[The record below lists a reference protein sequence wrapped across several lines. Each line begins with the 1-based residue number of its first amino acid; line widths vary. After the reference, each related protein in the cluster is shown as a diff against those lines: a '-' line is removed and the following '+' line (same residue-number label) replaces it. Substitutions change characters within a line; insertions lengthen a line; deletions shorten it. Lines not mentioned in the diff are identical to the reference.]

1 MFRQTRRTIFKTAG
15 WQILR
20 WEEFNEIKKDFF
32 TGGAFGA
39 LIVLS
44 GAGVVSCGKR
54 LSENAATDEKLSVLK
69 GLIDENYI
77 GETDEEALEEGIYK
91 GYIQGLEDPYSVY
104 YDEEE
109 TKDLYETTEGEYS
122 GIGAVL
128 SQNMDSGVITL
139 VQIYEDS
146 PADKA
151 GLKDND
157 ILTKVGDMEVTGMDL
172 SEVVTYI
179 KGEKGT
185 DVDLTVLRGEEAE
198 EITVTAA
205 RDTVEA
211 QTVEYEMLEDQI
223 GYLSVTEFDSVT
235 YDQYKEA
242 LDALTQQ
249 GMEGLVV
256 DLRNNPGGNLNTVCD
271 MLDLVLPEGT
281 IVYTEDKDGNRETA
295 TSDDEHQIDVP
306 MAVLVNGN
314 SASASEIYAGAIQ
327 DYGIGTI
334 VGTQTYGKGVV
345 QQIFDLGDGTS
356 VKLTIAEYY
365 TPNGRNIDGEGIT
378 PDVEVEYEA
387 DESDPEADNQLEEAV
402 DVLKEK

>member
-1 MFRQTRRTIFKTAG
+1 MDGKNSMKA
-15 WQILR
+15 
-20 WEEFNEIKKDFF
+20 KKNFLQ
-32 TGGAFGA
+32 GALFGA
-39 LIVLS
+39 LIMLC
-44 GAGVVSCGKR
+44 GTGVVSCGIR
-54 LSENAATDEKLSVLK
+54 LSEDASSEEKLSVLK

-77 GETDEEALEEGIYK
+77 GDVDEEALEEGIYK

-104 YDEEE
+104 YNEEE

-128 SQNMDSGVITL
+128 SQDLESGVITL

-146 PADKA
+146 PAAKA

-157 ILTKVGDMEVTGMDL
+157 ILTKVGDIEVTGMDL

-185 DVDLTVLRGEEAE
+185 DVNLTVLRGEDAE
-198 EITVTAA
+198 EITVTAT

-211 QTVEYEMLEDQI
+211 QTVKYEMLEGQT
-223 GYLSVTEFDSVT
+223 GYLSVSEFDSVT
-235 YDQYKEA
+235 YAQYEEA
-242 LDALTQQ
+242 LNELTDQ
-249 GMEGLVV
+249 GMTGLIV
-256 DLRNNPGGNLNTVCD
+256 DLRNNPGGNLNTVCE
-271 MLDLVLPEGT
+271 MLDLVLPKGT
-281 IVYTEDKDGNRETA
+281 IVYTEDKGGKRETA
-295 TSDDEHQIDVP
+295 TSDDEHQINVP
-306 MAVLVNGN
+306 MVVLVNGN

-327 DYGIGTI
+327 DYGIGKI

-356 VKLTIAEYY
+356 VKLTIAEYF

-387 DESDPEADNQLEEAV
+387 DENNPEADNQLEKALEV
-402 DVLKEK
+402 MKEEQ

>member
-1 MFRQTRRTIFKTAG
+1 MKA
-15 WQILR
+15 
-20 WEEFNEIKKDFF
+20 KKNFLQ
-32 TGGAFGA
+32 GALFGA
-39 LIVLS
+39 LIMLC
-44 GAGVVSCGKR
+44 GTGVVSCGIR
-54 LSENAATDEKLSVLK
+54 LSEDASSEEKLSVLK

-77 GETDEEALEEGIYK
+77 GDVDEEALEEGIYK

-104 YDEEE
+104 YNEEE

-128 SQNMDSGVITL
+128 SQDLESGVITL

-146 PADKA
+146 PAAKA

-157 ILTKVGDMEVTGMDL
+157 ILTKVGDIEVTGMDL

-185 DVDLTVLRGEEAE
+185 DVDLTVLRGEDAE
-198 EITVTAA
+198 EITVTAT

-211 QTVEYEMLEDQI
+211 QTVKYEMLEGQT
-223 GYLSVTEFDSVT
+223 GYLSVSEFDSVT
-235 YDQYKEA
+235 YAQYEEA
-242 LDALTQQ
+242 LNELTAQ
-249 GMEGLVV
+249 GMTGLIV
-256 DLRNNPGGNLNTVCD
+256 DLRNNPGGNLNTVCE
-271 MLDLVLPEGT
+271 MLDLVLPKGT
-281 IVYTEDKDGNRETA
+281 IVYTEDKDGKRETA
-295 TSDDEHQIDVP
+295 TSDDEHQINVP
-306 MAVLVNGN
+306 MVVLVNGN

-327 DYGIGTI
+327 DYGIGKI

-356 VKLTIAEYY
+356 VKLTIAEYF
-365 TPNGRNIDGEGIT
+365 TPNGRSIDGEGIT

-387 DESDPEADNQLEEAV
+387 DENNPEADNQLEKALEV
-402 DVLKEK
+402 MKEEQ

>member
-1 MFRQTRRTIFKTAG
+1 MDGKNSMKA
-15 WQILR
+15 
-20 WEEFNEIKKDFF
+20 KKNFLQ
-32 TGGAFGA
+32 GALFGA
-39 LIVLS
+39 LIMLC
-44 GAGVVSCGKR
+44 GTGVVSCGIR
-54 LSENAATDEKLSVLK
+54 LSEDASSEEKLSVLK

-77 GETDEEALEEGIYK
+77 GDVDEEALEEGIYK

-104 YDEEE
+104 YNEEE

-128 SQNMDSGVITL
+128 SQDLESGVITL

-146 PADKA
+146 PAAKA

-157 ILTKVGDMEVTGMDL
+157 ILTKVGDIEVTGMDL

-185 DVDLTVLRGEEAE
+185 DVDLTVLRGEDAE
-198 EITVTAA
+198 EITVTAT

-211 QTVEYEMLEDQI
+211 QTVKYEMLEGQT
-223 GYLSVTEFDSVT
+223 GYLSVSEFDSVT
-235 YDQYKEA
+235 YAQYEEA
-242 LDALTQQ
+242 LNGLTDQ
-249 GMEGLVV
+249 GMTGLIV
-256 DLRNNPGGNLNTVCD
+256 DLRNNPGGNLNTVCE
-271 MLDLVLPEGT
+271 MLDLVLPKGT
-281 IVYTEDKDGNRETA
+281 IVYTEDKDGKRETA
-295 TSDDEHQIDVP
+295 TSDDEHQINVP
-306 MAVLVNGN
+306 MVVLVNGN

-327 DYGIGTI
+327 DYGIGKI

-356 VKLTIAEYY
+356 VKLTIAEYF
-365 TPNGRNIDGEGIT
+365 TPNGRSIDGEGIT

-387 DESDPEADNQLEEAV
+387 DENNPEADNQLEKALEV
-402 DVLKEK
+402 MKEEQ

>member
-1 MFRQTRRTIFKTAG
+1 MKA
-15 WQILR
+15 
-20 WEEFNEIKKDFF
+20 KKNFLQ
-32 TGGAFGA
+32 GALFGA
-39 LIVLS
+39 LIMLC
-44 GAGVVSCGKR
+44 GTGVVSCGIR
-54 LSENAATDEKLSVLK
+54 LSEDASSEEKLSVLK

-77 GETDEEALEEGIYK
+77 GDVDEEALEEGIYK

-104 YDEEE
+104 YNEEE

-128 SQNMDSGVITL
+128 SQDLESGVITL

-146 PADKA
+146 PAAKA

-157 ILTKVGDMEVTGMDL
+157 ILTKVGDIEVTGMDL

-185 DVDLTVLRGEEAE
+185 DVDLTVLRGEDAE
-198 EITVTAA
+198 EITVTAT

-211 QTVEYEMLEDQI
+211 QTVKYEMLEGQT
-223 GYLSVTEFDSVT
+223 GYLSVSEFDSVT
-235 YDQYKEA
+235 YAQYEEV
-242 LDALTQQ
+242 LNELTDQ
-249 GMEGLVV
+249 GMTGLIV
-256 DLRNNPGGNLNTVCD
+256 DLRNNPGGNLNTVCE
-271 MLDLVLPEGT
+271 MLDLVLPKGT
-281 IVYTEDKDGNRETA
+281 IVYTEDKDGKRETA
-295 TSDDEHQIDVP
+295 TSDDEHQINVP
-306 MAVLVNGN
+306 MVVLVNGN

-327 DYGIGTI
+327 DYGIGKI

-356 VKLTIAEYY
+356 VKLTIAEYF
-365 TPNGRNIDGEGIT
+365 TPNGRSIDGEGIT

-387 DESDPEADNQLEEAV
+387 DENNPEADNQLEKALEV
-402 DVLKEK
+402 MKEEQ

>member
-1 MFRQTRRTIFKTAG
+1 MKA
-15 WQILR
+15 
-20 WEEFNEIKKDFF
+20 KKNFLQ
-32 TGGAFGA
+32 GALFGA
-39 LIVLS
+39 LIMLC
-44 GAGVVSCGKR
+44 GTGVVSCGIR
-54 LSENAATDEKLSVLK
+54 LSEDASSEEKLSVLK

-77 GETDEEALEEGIYK
+77 GDVDEEALEEGIYK

-104 YDEEE
+104 YNEEE

-128 SQNMDSGVITL
+128 SQDLESGVITL

-146 PADKA
+146 PAAKA

-157 ILTKVGDMEVTGMDL
+157 ILTKVGDIEVTGMDL

-185 DVDLTVLRGEEAE
+185 DVDLSVLRGEDAE
-198 EITVTAA
+198 EITVTAT

-211 QTVEYEMLEDQI
+211 QTVKYEMLEGQT
-223 GYLSVTEFDSVT
+223 GYLSVSEFDSVT
-235 YDQYKEA
+235 YAQYEEA
-242 LDALTQQ
+242 LNELTAQ
-249 GMEGLVV
+249 GMTGLIV
-256 DLRNNPGGNLNTVCD
+256 DLRNNPGGNLNTVCE
-271 MLDLVLPEGT
+271 MLDMVLPKGT
-281 IVYTEDKDGNRETA
+281 IVYTEDKDGKRETA
-295 TSDDEHQIDVP
+295 TSDDEHQINVP
-306 MAVLVNGN
+306 MVVLVNGN

-327 DYGIGTI
+327 DYGIGKI

-356 VKLTIAEYY
+356 VKLTIAEYF
-365 TPNGRNIDGEGIT
+365 TPNGRSIDGEGIT

-387 DESDPEADNQLEEAV
+387 DENNPEADNQLEKALEV
-402 DVLKEK
+402 MKEEQ

>member
-1 MFRQTRRTIFKTAG
+1 MDGKNSMKA
-15 WQILR
+15 
-20 WEEFNEIKKDFF
+20 KKNFLQ
-32 TGGAFGA
+32 GALFGA
-39 LIVLS
+39 LIMLC
-44 GAGVVSCGKR
+44 GTGVVSCGIR
-54 LSENAATDEKLSVLK
+54 LSEDASSEEKLSVLK

-77 GETDEEALEEGIYK
+77 GDVDEEALEEGIYK

-104 YDEEE
+104 YNEEE

-128 SQNMDSGVITL
+128 SQDLESGVITL
-139 VQIYEDS
+139 VQIYEGS
-146 PADKA
+146 PAAKA

-157 ILTKVGDMEVTGMDL
+157 ILTKVGDIEVTGMDL

-185 DVDLTVLRGEEAE
+185 DVDLTVLRGEDAE
-198 EITVTAA
+198 EITVTAT

-211 QTVEYEMLEDQI
+211 QTVKYEMLEGQT
-223 GYLSVTEFDSVT
+223 GYLSVSEFDSVT
-235 YDQYKEA
+235 YAQYEEA
-242 LDALTQQ
+242 LNELTDQ
-249 GMEGLVV
+249 GMTGLIV
-256 DLRNNPGGNLNTVCD
+256 DLRNNPGGNLNTVCE
-271 MLDLVLPEGT
+271 MLDLVLPKGT
-281 IVYTEDKDGNRETA
+281 IVYTEDKDGKRETA
-295 TSDDEHQIDVP
+295 ASDDEHQINVP
-306 MAVLVNGN
+306 MVVLVNGN

-327 DYGIGTI
+327 DYGIGKI

-356 VKLTIAEYY
+356 VKLTIAEYF

-387 DESDPEADNQLEEAV
+387 DENNPEADNQLEKALEV
-402 DVLKEK
+402 MKEEQ

>member
-1 MFRQTRRTIFKTAG
+1 MKA
-15 WQILR
+15 
-20 WEEFNEIKKDFF
+20 KKNFLQ
-32 TGGAFGA
+32 GALFGA
-39 LIVLS
+39 LIMLC
-44 GAGVVSCGKR
+44 GTGVVSCGIR
-54 LSENAATDEKLSVLK
+54 LSEDASSEEKLSVLK

-77 GETDEEALEEGIYK
+77 GDVDEEALEEGIYK

-104 YDEEE
+104 YNEEE

-128 SQNMDSGVITL
+128 SQDLESGVITL
-139 VQIYEDS
+139 VQIYEGS
-146 PADKA
+146 PAAKA

-157 ILTKVGDMEVTGMDL
+157 ILTKVGDIEVTGMDL

-185 DVDLTVLRGEEAE
+185 DVDLTVLRGEDAE
-198 EITVTAA
+198 EITVTAT

-211 QTVEYEMLEDQI
+211 QTVKYEMLEGQT
-223 GYLSVTEFDSVT
+223 GYLSVSEFDSVT
-235 YDQYKEA
+235 YAQYEEA
-242 LDALTQQ
+242 LNKLTDQ
-249 GMEGLVV
+249 GMTGLIV
-256 DLRNNPGGNLNTVCD
+256 DLRNNPGGNLNTVCE
-271 MLDLVLPEGT
+271 MLDLVLPKGT
-281 IVYTEDKDGNRETA
+281 IVYTEDKDGKRETA
-295 TSDDEHQIDVP
+295 TSDDEHQINVP
-306 MAVLVNGN
+306 MVVLVNGN

-327 DYGIGTI
+327 DYGIGKI

-356 VKLTIAEYY
+356 VKLTIAEYF

-387 DESDPEADNQLEEAV
+387 DENNPEADNQLEKALEV
-402 DVLKEK
+402 MKEEQ

>member
-1 MFRQTRRTIFKTAG
+1 MDGKNSMKA
-15 WQILR
+15 
-20 WEEFNEIKKDFF
+20 KKNFLQ
-32 TGGAFGA
+32 GALFGA
-39 LIVLS
+39 LIMLC
-44 GAGVVSCGKR
+44 GTGVVSCGIR
-54 LSENAATDEKLSVLK
+54 LSEDASSEEKLSVLK

-77 GETDEEALEEGIYK
+77 GDVDEEALEEGIYK

-104 YDEEE
+104 YNEEE

-128 SQNMDSGVITL
+128 SQDLESGVITL

-146 PADKA
+146 PAAKA

-157 ILTKVGDMEVTGMDL
+157 ILTKVGDIEVTGMDL

-185 DVDLTVLRGEEAE
+185 DVDLTVLRGEDAE
-198 EITVTAA
+198 EITVTAT

-211 QTVEYEMLEDQI
+211 QTVKYEMLEGQI
-223 GYLSVTEFDSVT
+223 GYLSVSEFDSVT
-235 YDQYKEA
+235 YAQYEEA
-242 LDALTQQ
+242 LNELTAQ
-249 GMEGLVV
+249 GMTGLIV
-256 DLRNNPGGNLNTVCD
+256 DLRNNPGGNLNTVCE
-271 MLDLVLPEGT
+271 MLDLVLPKGT
-281 IVYTEDKDGNRETA
+281 IVYTEDKDGKRETA
-295 TSDDEHQIDVP
+295 TSDDEHQINVP
-306 MAVLVNGN
+306 MVVLVNGN

-327 DYGIGTI
+327 DYGIGKI

-356 VKLTIAEYY
+356 VKLTIAEYF
-365 TPNGRNIDGEGIT
+365 TPNGRSIDGEGIT

-387 DESDPEADNQLEEAV
+387 DENNPEADNQLEKALEV
-402 DVLKEK
+402 MKEEQ

>member
-1 MFRQTRRTIFKTAG
+1 MKA
-15 WQILR
+15 
-20 WEEFNEIKKDFF
+20 KKNFLQ
-32 TGGAFGA
+32 GALFGA
-39 LIVLS
+39 LIMLC
-44 GAGVVSCGKR
+44 GTGVVSCGIR
-54 LSENAATDEKLSVLK
+54 LSEDASSEEKLSVLK

-77 GETDEEALEEGIYK
+77 GDVDEEALEEGIYK

-104 YDEEE
+104 YNEEE

-128 SQNMDSGVITL
+128 SQDLESGVITL

-146 PADKA
+146 PAAKA

-157 ILTKVGDMEVTGMDL
+157 ILTKVGDIEVTGMDL

-185 DVDLTVLRGEEAE
+185 DVDLTVLRGEDAE
-198 EITVTAA
+198 EITVTAT

-211 QTVEYEMLEDQI
+211 QTVKYEMLEGQT
-223 GYLSVTEFDSVT
+223 GYLSVSEFDSVT
-235 YDQYKEA
+235 YAQYEEA
-242 LDALTQQ
+242 LNELTDQ
-249 GMEGLVV
+249 GMTGLIV
-256 DLRNNPGGNLNTVCD
+256 DLRNNPGGNLNTVCE
-271 MLDLVLPEGT
+271 MLDLVLPKGT
-281 IVYTEDKDGNRETA
+281 IVYTEDKDGKRETA
-295 TSDDEHQIDVP
+295 TSDDEHQINVP
-306 MAVLVNGN
+306 MVVLVNGN
-314 SASASEIYAGAIQ
+314 SASASEIYAGAVQ
-327 DYGIGTI
+327 DYGIGKI

-356 VKLTIAEYY
+356 VKLTIAEYF

-387 DESDPEADNQLEEAV
+387 DENNPEADNQLEKALEV
-402 DVLKEK
+402 MKEEQ

>member
-1 MFRQTRRTIFKTAG
+1 MDGKNSMKA
-15 WQILR
+15 
-20 WEEFNEIKKDFF
+20 KKNFLQ
-32 TGGAFGA
+32 GALFGA
-39 LIVLS
+39 LIMLC
-44 GAGVVSCGKR
+44 GTGVVSCGIR
-54 LSENAATDEKLSVLK
+54 LSEDASSEEKLSVLK

-77 GETDEEALEEGIYK
+77 GDVDEEALEEGIYK

-104 YDEEE
+104 YNEEE

-128 SQNMDSGVITL
+128 SQDLESGVITL

-146 PADKA
+146 PAAKA

-157 ILTKVGDMEVTGMDL
+157 ILTKVGDIEVTGMDL

-185 DVDLTVLRGEEAE
+185 DVDLTVLRGEDAE
-198 EITVTAA
+198 EITVTAT

-211 QTVEYEMLEDQI
+211 QTVKYEMLEGQT
-223 GYLSVTEFDSVT
+223 GYLSVSEFDSVT
-235 YDQYKEA
+235 YAQYEEV
-242 LDALTQQ
+242 LNELTDQ
-249 GMEGLVV
+249 GMTGLIV
-256 DLRNNPGGNLNTVCD
+256 DLRNNPGGNLNTVCE
-271 MLDLVLPEGT
+271 MLDLVLPKGT
-281 IVYTEDKDGNRETA
+281 IVYTEDKDGKRETA
-295 TSDDEHQIDVP
+295 TSDDEHQINVP
-306 MAVLVNGN
+306 MVVLVNGN

-327 DYGIGTI
+327 DYGIGKI

-356 VKLTIAEYY
+356 VKLTIAEYF
-365 TPNGRNIDGEGIT
+365 TPNGRSIDGEGIT

-387 DESDPEADNQLEEAV
+387 DENNPEADNQLEKALEV
-402 DVLKEK
+402 MKEEQ

>member
-1 MFRQTRRTIFKTAG
+1 MDGKNSMKA
-15 WQILR
+15 
-20 WEEFNEIKKDFF
+20 KKNFLQ
-32 TGGAFGA
+32 GALFGA
-39 LIVLS
+39 LIMLC
-44 GAGVVSCGKR
+44 GTGVVSCGIR
-54 LSENAATDEKLSVLK
+54 LSEDASSEEKLSVLK

-77 GETDEEALEEGIYK
+77 GDVDEEALEEGIYK

-104 YDEEE
+104 YNEEE

-128 SQNMDSGVITL
+128 SQDLESGVITL

-146 PADKA
+146 PAAKA

-157 ILTKVGDMEVTGMDL
+157 ILTKVGDIEVTGMDL

-185 DVDLTVLRGEEAE
+185 DVDLSVLRGEDAE
-198 EITVTAA
+198 EITVTAT

-211 QTVEYEMLEDQI
+211 QTVKYEMLEGQT
-223 GYLSVTEFDSVT
+223 GYLSVSEFDSVT
-235 YDQYKEA
+235 YAQYEEA
-242 LDALTQQ
+242 LNELTAQ
-249 GMEGLVV
+249 GMTGLIV
-256 DLRNNPGGNLNTVCD
+256 DLRNNPGGNLNTVCE
-271 MLDLVLPEGT
+271 MLDLVLPKGT
-281 IVYTEDKDGNRETA
+281 IVYTEDKDGKRETA
-295 TSDDEHQIDVP
+295 TSDDEHQINVP
-306 MAVLVNGN
+306 MVVLVNGN

-327 DYGIGTI
+327 DYGIGKI

-356 VKLTIAEYY
+356 VKLTIAEYF
-365 TPNGRNIDGEGIT
+365 TPNGRSIDGEGIT

-387 DESDPEADNQLEEAV
+387 DENNPEADNQLEKALEV
-402 DVLKEK
+402 MKEEQ

>member
-1 MFRQTRRTIFKTAG
+1 MKDHSFFK
-15 WQILR
+15 
-20 WEEFNEIKKDFF
+20 
-32 TGGAFGA
+32 GALFGA
-39 LIVLS
+39 LIMLC
-44 GAGVVSCGKR
+44 GTGVVSCGIR
-54 LSENAATDEKLSVLK
+54 LSEDASSEEKLSVLK

-77 GETDEEALEEGIYK
+77 GDVDEEALEEGIYK

-104 YDEEE
+104 YNEEE

-128 SQNMDSGVITL
+128 SQDLESGVITL

-146 PADKA
+146 PAAKA

-157 ILTKVGDMEVTGMDL
+157 ILTKVGDIEVTGMDL

-185 DVDLTVLRGEEAE
+185 DVDLTVLRGEDAE
-198 EITVTAA
+198 EITVTAT

-211 QTVEYEMLEDQI
+211 QTVKYEMLEGQT
-223 GYLSVTEFDSVT
+223 GYLSVSEFDSVT
-235 YDQYKEA
+235 YAQYEEA
-242 LDALTQQ
+242 LNELTAQ
-249 GMEGLVV
+249 GMTGLIV
-256 DLRNNPGGNLNTVCD
+256 DLRNNPGGNLNTVCE
-271 MLDLVLPEGT
+271 MLDLVLPKGT
-281 IVYTEDKDGNRETA
+281 IVYTEDKDGKRETA
-295 TSDDEHQIDVP
+295 TSDDEHQINVP
-306 MAVLVNGN
+306 MVVLVNGN

-327 DYGIGTI
+327 DYGIGKI

-356 VKLTIAEYY
+356 VKLTIAEYF
-365 TPNGRNIDGEGIT
+365 TPNGRSIDGEGIT

-387 DESDPEADNQLEEAV
+387 DENNPEADNQLEKALEV
-402 DVLKEK
+402 MKEEQ

>member
-1 MFRQTRRTIFKTAG
+1 MKA
-15 WQILR
+15 
-20 WEEFNEIKKDFF
+20 KKNFLQ
-32 TGGAFGA
+32 GALFGA
-39 LIVLS
+39 LIMLC
-44 GAGVVSCGKR
+44 GTGVVSCGIR
-54 LSENAATDEKLSVLK
+54 LSEDASSEEKLSVLK

-77 GETDEEALEEGIYK
+77 GDVDEEALEEGIYK

-104 YDEEE
+104 YNEEE

-128 SQNMDSGVITL
+128 SQDLESGVITL

-146 PADKA
+146 PAAKA

-157 ILTKVGDMEVTGMDL
+157 ILTKVGDIEVTDMDL

-185 DVDLTVLRGEEAE
+185 DVDLSVLRGEDAE
-198 EITVTAA
+198 EITVTAT

-211 QTVEYEMLEDQI
+211 QTVKYEMLEGQT
-223 GYLSVTEFDSVT
+223 GYLSVSEFDSVT
-235 YDQYKEA
+235 YAQYEEA
-242 LDALTQQ
+242 LNELTAQ
-249 GMEGLVV
+249 GMTGLIV
-256 DLRNNPGGNLNTVCD
+256 DLRNNPGGNLNTVCE
-271 MLDLVLPEGT
+271 MLDLVLPKGT
-281 IVYTEDKDGNRETA
+281 IVYTEDKDGKRETA
-295 TSDDEHQIDVP
+295 TSDDEHQINVP
-306 MAVLVNGN
+306 MVVLVNGN

-327 DYGIGTI
+327 DYGIGKI

-356 VKLTIAEYY
+356 VKLTIAEYF
-365 TPNGRNIDGEGIT
+365 TPNGRSIDGEGIT

-387 DESDPEADNQLEEAV
+387 DENNPEADNQLEKALEV
-402 DVLKEK
+402 MKEEQ

>member
-1 MFRQTRRTIFKTAG
+1 MDGKNSMKA
-15 WQILR
+15 
-20 WEEFNEIKKDFF
+20 KKNFLQ
-32 TGGAFGA
+32 GALFGA
-39 LIVLS
+39 LIMLC
-44 GAGVVSCGKR
+44 GTGVVSCGIR
-54 LSENAATDEKLSVLK
+54 LSEDASSEEKLSVLK

-77 GETDEEALEEGIYK
+77 GDVDEEALEEGIYK

-104 YDEEE
+104 YNEEE

-128 SQNMDSGVITL
+128 SQDLESGVITL

-146 PADKA
+146 PAAKA

-157 ILTKVGDMEVTGMDL
+157 ILTKVGDIEVTDMDL

-185 DVDLTVLRGEEAE
+185 DVDLTVLRGEDAE
-198 EITVTAA
+198 EITVTAT

-211 QTVEYEMLEDQI
+211 QTVKYEMLEGQT
-223 GYLSVTEFDSVT
+223 GYLSVSEFDSVT
-235 YDQYKEA
+235 YAQYEEA
-242 LDALTQQ
+242 LNELTAQ
-249 GMEGLVV
+249 GMTGLIV
-256 DLRNNPGGNLNTVCD
+256 DLRNNPGGNLNTVCE
-271 MLDLVLPEGT
+271 MLDLVLPKGT
-281 IVYTEDKDGNRETA
+281 IVYTEDKDGKRETA
-295 TSDDEHQIDVP
+295 TSDDEHQINVP
-306 MAVLVNGN
+306 MVVLVNGN

-327 DYGIGTI
+327 DYGIGKI

-356 VKLTIAEYY
+356 VKLTIAEYF
-365 TPNGRNIDGEGIT
+365 TPTGRNIDGEGIT

-387 DESDPEADNQLEEAV
+387 DENNPEADNQLEKALEV
-402 DVLKEK
+402 MKEEQ

>member
-1 MFRQTRRTIFKTAG
+1 MDGKNSMKA
-15 WQILR
+15 
-20 WEEFNEIKKDFF
+20 KKNFLQ
-32 TGGAFGA
+32 GALFGA
-39 LIVLS
+39 LIMLC
-44 GAGVVSCGKR
+44 GTGVVSCGIR
-54 LSENAATDEKLSVLK
+54 LSEDASSEEKLSVLK

-77 GETDEEALEEGIYK
+77 GDVDEEALEEGIYK

-104 YDEEE
+104 YNEEE

-128 SQNMDSGVITL
+128 SQDLESGVITL

-146 PADKA
+146 PAAKA

-157 ILTKVGDMEVTGMDL
+157 ILTKVGDIEVTGMDL

-185 DVDLTVLRGEEAE
+185 DVDLTVLRGEDAE
-198 EITVTAA
+198 EITVTAT

-211 QTVEYEMLEDQI
+211 QTVKYEMLEGQT
-223 GYLSVTEFDSVT
+223 GYLSVSEFDSVT
-235 YDQYKEA
+235 YAQYEEA
-242 LDALTQQ
+242 LNKLTDQ
-249 GMEGLVV
+249 GMTGLIV
-256 DLRNNPGGNLNTVCD
+256 DLRNNPGGNLNTVCE
-271 MLDLVLPEGT
+271 MLDLVLPKGT
-281 IVYTEDKDGNRETA
+281 IVYTEDKDGKRETA
-295 TSDDEHQIDVP
+295 TSDDEHQINVP
-306 MAVLVNGN
+306 MVVLVNGN

-327 DYGIGTI
+327 DYGIGKI

-356 VKLTIAEYY
+356 VKLTIAEYF
-365 TPNGRNIDGEGIT
+365 TPNGRSIDGEGIT

-387 DESDPEADNQLEEAV
+387 DENNPEADNQLEKALEV
-402 DVLKEK
+402 MKEEQ

>member
-1 MFRQTRRTIFKTAG
+1 MDGKNSMKA
-15 WQILR
+15 
-20 WEEFNEIKKDFF
+20 KKNFLQ
-32 TGGAFGA
+32 GALFGA
-39 LIVLS
+39 LIMLC
-44 GAGVVSCGKR
+44 GTGVVSCGIR
-54 LSENAATDEKLSVLK
+54 LSEDASSEEKLSVLK

-77 GETDEEALEEGIYK
+77 GDVDEEALEEGIYK

-104 YDEEE
+104 YNEEE

-128 SQNMDSGVITL
+128 SQDLESGVITL

-146 PADKA
+146 PAAKA

-157 ILTKVGDMEVTGMDL
+157 ILTKVGDIEVTGMDL

-185 DVDLTVLRGEEAE
+185 DVDLSVLRGEDAE
-198 EITVTAA
+198 EITVTAT

-211 QTVEYEMLEDQI
+211 QTVKYEMLEGQT
-223 GYLSVTEFDSVT
+223 GYLSVSEFDSVT
-235 YDQYKEA
+235 YAQYEEA
-242 LDALTQQ
+242 LNELADQ
-249 GMEGLVV
+249 GMTGLIV
-256 DLRNNPGGNLNTVCD
+256 DLRNNPGGNLNTVCE
-271 MLDLVLPEGT
+271 MLDLVLPKGT
-281 IVYTEDKDGNRETA
+281 IVYTEDKDGKRETA
-295 TSDDEHQIDVP
+295 TSDDEHQINVP
-306 MAVLVNGN
+306 MVVLVNGN

-327 DYGIGTI
+327 DYGIGKI

-356 VKLTIAEYY
+356 VKLTIAEYF

-387 DESDPEADNQLEEAV
+387 DENNPEADNQLEKALEV
-402 DVLKEK
+402 MKEEQ

>member
-1 MFRQTRRTIFKTAG
+1 MDGKNSMKA
-15 WQILR
+15 
-20 WEEFNEIKKDFF
+20 KKNFLQ
-32 TGGAFGA
+32 GALFGA
-39 LIVLS
+39 LIMLC
-44 GAGVVSCGKR
+44 GTGVVSCGIR
-54 LSENAATDEKLSVLK
+54 LSEDASSEEKLSVLK

-77 GETDEEALEEGIYK
+77 GDVDEEALEEGIYK

-104 YDEEE
+104 YNEEE

-128 SQNMDSGVITL
+128 SQDLESGVITL

-146 PADKA
+146 PAAKA

-157 ILTKVGDMEVTGMDL
+157 ILTKVGDIEVTGMDL

-185 DVDLTVLRGEEAE
+185 DVDLSVLRGEDAE
-198 EITVTAA
+198 EITVTAT

-211 QTVEYEMLEDQI
+211 QTVKYEMLEGQA
-223 GYLSVTEFDSVT
+223 GYLSVSEFDSVT
-235 YDQYKEA
+235 YAQYEEA
-242 LDALTQQ
+242 LNELTAQ
-249 GMEGLVV
+249 GMTGLIV
-256 DLRNNPGGNLNTVCD
+256 DLRNNPGGNLNTVCE
-271 MLDLVLPEGT
+271 MLDLVLPKGT
-281 IVYTEDKDGNRETA
+281 IVYTEDKDGKRETA
-295 TSDDEHQIDVP
+295 TSDDEHQINVP
-306 MAVLVNGN
+306 MVVLVNGN

-327 DYGIGTI
+327 DYGIGKI

-356 VKLTIAEYY
+356 VKLTIAEYF

-387 DESDPEADNQLEEAV
+387 DENNPEADNQLEKALEV
-402 DVLKEK
+402 MKEEQ

>member
-1 MFRQTRRTIFKTAG
+1 MDGKNSMKA
-15 WQILR
+15 
-20 WEEFNEIKKDFF
+20 KKNFLQ
-32 TGGAFGA
+32 GALFGA
-39 LIVLS
+39 LIMLC
-44 GAGVVSCGKR
+44 GTGVVSCGIR
-54 LSENAATDEKLSVLK
+54 LSEDASSEEKLSVLK

-77 GETDEEALEEGIYK
+77 GDVDEEALEEGIYK

-104 YDEEE
+104 YNEEE

-128 SQNMDSGVITL
+128 SQDLESGVITL
-139 VQIYEDS
+139 VQIYEGS
-146 PADKA
+146 PAAKA

-157 ILTKVGDMEVTGMDL
+157 ILTKVGDIEVTGMDL

-185 DVDLTVLRGEEAE
+185 DVDLTVLRGEDAE
-198 EITVTAA
+198 EITVTAT

-211 QTVEYEMLEDQI
+211 QTVKYEMLEGQT
-223 GYLSVTEFDSVT
+223 GYLSVSEFDSVT
-235 YDQYKEA
+235 YAQYEEA
-242 LDALTQQ
+242 LNKLTDQ
-249 GMEGLVV
+249 GMTGLIV
-256 DLRNNPGGNLNTVCD
+256 DLRNNPGGNLNTVCE
-271 MLDLVLPEGT
+271 MLDMVLPKGT
-281 IVYTEDKDGNRETA
+281 IVYTEDKDGKRETA
-295 TSDDEHQIDVP
+295 TSDDEHQINVP
-306 MAVLVNGN
+306 MVVLVNGN

-327 DYGIGTI
+327 DYGIGKI

-356 VKLTIAEYY
+356 VKLTIAEYF

-387 DESDPEADNQLEEAV
+387 DENNPEADNQLEKALEV
-402 DVLKEK
+402 MKEEQ